1 MNIYIKTFNRPFY
14 LERCIRSV
22 LFNVRN
28 YDKIIILD
36 DGTKEEYK
44 HKLIQLFPEISWV
57 ANSDGGKYDLIRSG
71 NSKRAKELYGDPA
84 SFWLREIS
92 KDPNDY
98 FLLIEDDT
106 WFVHMID
113 LKDFESVLV
122 NENSVICKLFWGE
135 YNPLEEDKYIVRKYK
150 LWNDLFI
157 HRINPPI
164 QSVEDAYKI
173 YIVAMA
179 IFRKDYYE
187 NALKKVNHF
196 ADETTQITESLDY
209 YHRKPEV
216 SYCKTSERFIY
227 QGWATSVRHDD
238 AITIDVGINSFD
250 FVDIL
255 NDAWFSGALD
265 VMANYPYD
273 FNMDYLV
280 NLFKGY
286 KLSAEKLKV
295 YVDWRTT
302 PQLNPTTLYYN

>member
-22 LFNVRN
+22 LFNLTN
-28 YDKIIILD
+28 YEEIFILD

-44 HKLIQLFPEISWV
+44 NKIIQLFPQIKWL

-71 NSKRAKELYGDPA
+71 NSQHAKEIYGDPA
-84 SFWLREIS
+84 SFWLSEIS
-92 KDPNDY
+92 KDPNKY

-106 WFVHMID
+106 WFVNMID
-113 LKDFESVLV
+113 LIDFEDVLLK
-122 NENSVICKLFWGE
+122 ENSVICKLFWGE
-135 YNPLEEDKYIVRKYK
+135 YIIPEDDKYITLKYK

-164 QSVEDAYKI
+164 QSIEDAYKI
-173 YIVAMA
+173 FIVAMA

-196 ADETTQITESLDY
+196 ADETTQITESLNY
-209 YHRKPEV
+209 YHRNPEV

-238 AITIDVGINSFD
+238 AITIDVGITSFD

-255 NDAWFSGALD
+255 NDAWFCGTLD

-273 FNMDYLV
+273 FNLDYIV
-280 NLFKGY
+280 NLFKEY
-286 KLSAEKLKV
+286 KLSAEKLKA
-295 YVDWRTT
+295 YVDWRMN